1 MTRHLEQIG
10 RLIRAAETQGPVRF
24 VTGVTTTDP
33 AGGRITVDVGSRIV
47 PATIPGS
54 FRAALAAGQDVRLS
68 VQGMLYTIDSV
79 LSPLDAPATG
89 TADDTAIP
97 SAPTRPGHYT
107 DEGYSTALFTTQAF
121 WDLAAYSN
129 YLADR
134 LTDADVAIDSLRHA
148 MSDAMTIINRLQ
160 AALAAQGHIT

>member
-1 MTRHLEQIG
+1 VTRHLEEIG

-24 VTGVTTTDP
+24 VTGVTTADP
-33 AGGRITVDVGSRIV
+33 AAGRIAVDIGSRIV

-97 SAPTRPGHYT
+97 SAPTRPAHFL
-107 DEGYSTALFTTQAF
+107 DAGYSVTGFTVQ
-121 WDLAAYSN
+121 DEQNAAYSN
-129 YLADR
+129 YLCDR

>member
-10 RLIRAAETQGPVRF
+10 RLIRAAETQGPARF
-24 VTGVTTTDP
+24 VTGVTTADP
-33 AGGRITVDVGSRIV
+33 TGGRIAVDVGSRVV

-89 TADDTAIP
+89 TADNTAIP
-97 SAPTRPGHYT
+97 SAPTRPAHFL
-107 DEGYSTALFTTQAF
+107 DAGYSVSGFTVQ
-121 WDLAAYSN
+121 DEQNAAYAN

-134 LTDADVAIDSLRHA
+134 LVDADVAIDSLRHA